1 MNAKA
6 AIKYHQGL
14 IWGVLAIAVA
24 ACSSPSKM
32 LESGNYE
39 YVIDTA
45 IRRLA
50 GKAEKKETLVA
61 VLEEAFAKATQRD
74 MDRAAQLKDS
84 GRPEDWVQ
92 VYEIYRK
99 VETRQQ
105 KIEPLLPLVDR
116 SGKKAVFRFVHL
128 DGLQKEAREEA
139 AASLY
144 DDALR
149 LMEISRRSGDK
160 EAARRALGQLDQI
173 GQYYRS
179 YRDRDA
185 LMDEARELGTTF
197 IFVKMENRAPVILP
211 AGLESEILQLGFG
224 NQRERW
230 RIFHTFPEEGRVYDY
245 QVTYEL
251 LDVQVSPEVMRER
264 QYEDSREVQD
274 GFVYVLDERGN
285 VKKDSAGNDIKT
297 PKMITIKAFVL
308 ENYQQKTA
316 RVAGRLVFADLRNQT
331 IMESQDLGAESVFEN
346 YASTFRGDQRALSE
360 DSKKR
365 IGNRPQPF
373 PSSEYLVYEAAK
385 RLKPLIRAKLEQT
398 PLLDRR

>member
-1 MNAKA
+1 MNIQ
-6 AIKYHQGL
+6 IKQKGNPVL
-14 IWGVLAIAVA
+14 IWAVQVLFAT
-24 ACSSPSKM
+24 ACSSPSKII
-32 LESGNYE
+32 ESGNYD
-39 YVIDTA
+39 YAIDLA
-45 IRRLA
+45 VRRLA
-50 GKAEKKETLVA
+50 GKAEKKEMLVA
-61 VLEEAFAKATQRD
+61 ALEEAFEKATQRD

-84 GRPEDWVQ
+84 GRPEDWEQ
-92 VYEIYRK
+92 VYDIYRR
-99 VETRQQ
+99 VENRQQ

-116 SGKKAVFRFVHL
+116 SGKKAVFRFVRL
-128 DGLQKEAREEA
+128 DDLQKEAREA
-139 AASLY
+139 AATSLY

-149 LMEISRRSGDK
+149 LMEISRREGDK
-160 EAARRALGQLDQI
+160 ESARRAMGQLERI

-185 LMDEARELGTTF
+185 LMAEARDLGTTY
-197 IFVKMENRAPVILP
+197 IFVRMENRAPVILP
-211 AGLESEILQLGFG
+211 VGLESEILQLGFG

-230 RIFHTFPEEGRVYDY
+230 RVFHTFPEEGRTYDY

-251 LDVQVSPEVMRER
+251 LDVQVSPEIVRER
-264 QYEDSREVQD
+264 EYEESREVQD

-285 VKKDSAGNDIKT
+285 VKKDTAGNDIKT
-297 PKMITIKAFVL
+297 PKMVAVKAFIL
-308 ENYQQKTA
+308 ENYQQKIA
-316 RVAGRLVFADLRNQT
+316 RVSGRLVFADLRNQT

-360 DSKKR
+360 DSRRR